1 MISTL
6 RKAWAFLLR
15 DFRIE
20 SGYKTS
26 FLMRVVESIMLLG
39 LFYFLSALIVPNGS
53 PALARYGDK
62 YLPFVIIGVA
72 FARYFDL
79 TLRMFSESMRQ
90 AQVTGCLDAMLSSQ
104 SGCVP
109 IVLMSSL
116 YSLISGGLQ
125 LVIILAAGRA
135 FGIRFGIDIPATFLV
150 FVLSILIFVSFGV
163 LSAAMVVWLKKG
175 DPVAWILSGA
185 GAILGGA
192 YFPIQVMPPWI
203 QKISLLLPITY
214 SLDALRL
221 TMLRGYSIAMVAKPV
236 SILAAMTAILLPAT
250 TLLFAGAVRRARK
263 EGTLTEY

>member
-1 MISTL
+1 MIATL

-39 LFYFLSALIVPNGS
+39 LFYSLSELIVLNGS
-53 PALARYGDK
+53 SALARYGDH
-62 YLPFVIIGVA
+62 YLPFVIVGVA

-79 TLRMFSESMRQ
+79 TLRMFSESIRQ

-116 YSLISGGLQ
+116 YSLVSGGVQ
-125 LVIILAAGRA
+125 LVIILVAGVA
-135 FGIRFGIDIPATFLV
+135 FGIHFGINIAATFVV
-150 FVLSILIFVSFGV
+150 FALSILIFVSFGV

-175 DPVAWILSGA
+175 DPIAWT
-185 GAILGGA
+185 LGGA
-192 YFPIQVMPPWI
+192 
-203 QKISLLLPITY
+203 S
-214 SLDALRL
+214 
-221 TMLRGYSIAMVAKPV
+221 
-236 SILAAMTAILLPAT
+236 AILEELISPS
-250 TLLFAGAVRRARK
+250 R
-263 EGTLTEY
+263 

>member
-1 MISTL
+1 MILTL
-6 RKAWAFLLR
+6 RKSWAFLLR

-26 FLMRVVESIMLLG
+26 FLMRVVESVMLLG

-53 PALARYGDK
+53 PALARYGDH

-79 TLRMFSESMRQ
+79 TLRMFSESMRE

-116 YSLISGGLQ
+116 YGLLSGGLQ
-125 LVIILAAGRA
+125 LVIILAAGLA
-135 FGIRFGIDIPATFLV
+135 FGIRFGIDIPATLLV

-175 DPVAWILSGA
+175 DPIAWALSGA

-221 TMLRGYSIAMVAKPV
+221 TMLRGYSITMVARPLA
-236 SILAAMTAILLPAT
+236 ILAAMTVILLPAS
-250 TLLFAGAVRRARK
+250 TLLFAGAVRKARK

>member
-1 MISTL
+1 MTAPL

-26 FLMRVVESIMLLG
+26 FLMRVLESVMLLG

-53 PALARYGDK
+53 PALARYGDH

-116 YSLISGGLQ
+116 YSLISGGVQ
-125 LVIILAAGRA
+125 LVIILGAGVA
-135 FGIRFGIDIPATFLV
+135 FGIRFGINIPATFVV

-163 LSAAMVVWLKKG
+163 LSAALVVWLKKG
-175 DPVAWILSGA
+175 DPIAWTLSGA
-185 GAILGGA
+185 SAILGGA
-192 YFPIQVMPPWI
+192 YFPVQVMPPWV
-203 QKISLLLPITY
+203 QKVSFLLPITY

-221 TMLRGYSIAMVAKPV
+221 TMLRSYSIAMVAKPV
-236 SILAAMTAILLPAT
+236 SILAIMTAILLPASIM
-250 TLLFAGAVRRARK
+250 LFAGAVRKGRK